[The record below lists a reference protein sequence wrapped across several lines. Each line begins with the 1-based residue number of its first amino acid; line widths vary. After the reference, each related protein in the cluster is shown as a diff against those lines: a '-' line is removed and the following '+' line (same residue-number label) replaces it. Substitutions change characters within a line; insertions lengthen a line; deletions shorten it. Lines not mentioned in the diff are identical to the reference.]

1 MRIRIAMIALA
12 AASVGAVAVAQPD
25 KDEQSA
31 KAPKPAAAAAAAAAA
46 GPVVLASASN
56 VRRPSSTDSERAA
69 EPVRR
74 PTPRVTTCR
83 CGDPQ
88 PADDQPDE

>member
-12 AASVGAVAVAQPD
+12 ATSIGAVAVAQPD

-31 KAPKPAAAAAAAAAA
+31 KAPKPAAAAAAA

-88 PADDQPDE
+88 PADDQPDQ

>member
-12 AASVGAVAVAQPD
+12 ATSIGAVAVAQPD

-31 KAPKPAAAAAAAAAA
+31 KAPKPAAAAAA

-88 PADDQPDE
+88 PADDQPDQ

>member
-12 AASVGAVAVAQPD
+12 ATSIGAVAVAQPD

-31 KAPKPAAAAAAAAAA
+31 KAPKPAAAAA

-88 PADDQPDE
+88 PADDQPDQ

>member
-12 AASVGAVAVAQPD
+12 ATSIGAVAVAQPD

-31 KAPKPAAAAAAAAAA
+31 KAPKPAAA
-46 GPVVLASASN
+46 GPVVLASAIN
-56 VRRPSSTDSERAA
+56 VRRPSPTDSERAA

>member
-1 MRIRIAMIALA
+1 MRIRIAMIVLA
-12 AASVGAVAVAQPD
+12 AASVGAVAIAQPG

-31 KAPKPAAAAAAAAAA
+31 KAPKPAAAAA

-88 PADDQPDE
+88 PADDQPDQ

>member
-12 AASVGAVAVAQPD
+12 AASVGAVAIAQPG

-31 KAPKPAAAAAAAAAA
+31 KAPKPAAAA

-56 VRRPSSTDSERAA
+56 VRRPSPTDSERAA

-88 PADDQPDE
+88 PADDQPDQ

>member
-12 AASVGAVAVAQPD
+12 ATSIGAVAVAQPD

-31 KAPKPAAAAAAAAAA
+31 KAPKPAAAAAAAA

>member
-1 MRIRIAMIALA
+1 MRIRIAMIAVA
-12 AASVGAVAVAQPD
+12 ATSIGAVAVAQPD

-31 KAPKPAAAAAAAAAA
+31 KAPKPAAAAAAAAA

-88 PADDQPDE
+88 PADDQPDQ